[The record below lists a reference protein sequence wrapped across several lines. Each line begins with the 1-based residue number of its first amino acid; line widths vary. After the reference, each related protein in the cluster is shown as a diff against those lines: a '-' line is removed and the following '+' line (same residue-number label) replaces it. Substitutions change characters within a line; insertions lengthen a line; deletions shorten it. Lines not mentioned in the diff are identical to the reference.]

1 MSGLFKKARPQ
12 AEEPELDYIPDY
24 IDLAKYSGKKG
35 GGKKGRV
42 ATEIKFAEIDSFED
56 VRDLANFV
64 YEGNILILDFT
75 PIANDELTLK
85 RIINELKRLVADVG
99 GDIAGIAQNLLLVT
113 PKSVG
118 IDRRKIRKIGGGRR
132 AGFY

>member
-1 MSGLFKKARPQ
+1 MSGLFKKAKAQP
-12 AEEPELDYIPDY
+12 EEPELDYIPDY

-35 GGKKGRV
+35 PGKGRV
-42 ATEIKFAEIDSFED
+42 STEIKFAEIDSFED

-85 RIINELKRLVADVG
+85 RIINELKRL
-99 GDIAGIAQNLLLVT
+99 LVT

-118 IDRRKIRKIGGGRR
+118 IDRRKIRKMGGGRR

>member
-1 MSGLFKKARPQ
+1 MSGIFRRTKPQ
-12 AEEPELDYIPDY
+12 EEEPELDYIPDF

-35 GGKKGRV
+35 PKGRAAV
-42 ATEIKFAEIDSFED
+42 EIKFAEIDSFED
-56 VRDLANFV
+56 IRDLANYV

-113 PKSVG
+113 PKSIG
-118 IDRRKIRKIGGGRR
+118 IDRHKIRKIGGGGRR

>member
-1 MSGLFKKARPQ
+1 MSGLFKKARAPV
-12 AEEPELDYIPDY
+12 EEPELDYIPDY

-35 GGKKGRV
+35 PGKGRV
-42 ATEIKFAEIDSFED
+42 TTEIKFAEIDSFED
-56 VRDLANFV
+56 IRDLANYV

-99 GDIAGIAQNLLLVT
+99 GDIAGIAQNMLLVT
-113 PKSVG
+113 PKSIG
-118 IDRRKIRKIGGGRR
+118 IDRHKIRKIGGGRR

>member
-1 MSGLFKKARPQ
+1 MSGIFRRTKPQ
-12 AEEPELDYIPDY
+12 EEEPELDYLPDF

-35 GGKKGRV
+35 PSKGRAMV
-42 ATEIKFAEIDSFED
+42 EIKFAEIDSFED
-56 VRDLANFV
+56 VRDLANYV
-64 YEGNILILDFT
+64 YEGHILILDFT

-113 PKSVG
+113 PKSIG
-118 IDRRKIRKIGGGRR
+118 IDRHKIRKMGGQRR